1 MFTFLEIDIL
11 FNYNTLYLDAMKII
25 LISGTPGCGKTSV
38 SKLISEK
45 IDCTTISLNE
55 LVISKKFTIDYDKT
69 RETYIADFKKLIP
82 YVKKLIKSY
91 KKQGLKYLIIEGHFS
106 DIIPKKYIDYII
118 ILRCH
123 PDKLHQRLKERGY
136 KESKIL
142 ENLQSEILGDSA
154 NYFMQKK
161 IKLPIYEVDTS
172 NITIATT
179 VEIIINLIFN
189 RIADNNYIIG
199 KVDWLERLSE
209 NNRLSEFFD

>member
-1 MFTFLEIDIL
+1 
-11 FNYNTLYLDAMKII
+11 MKII

-38 SKLISEK
+38 SKLISER
-45 IDCTTISLNE
+45 IDCKTISLNE

-69 RETYIADFKKLIP
+69 RETYVADFKKLLP
-82 YVKKLIKSY
+82 YVKKLIKAY
-91 KKQGLKYLIIEGHFS
+91 KKQDLKFLIIEGHFS
-106 DIIPKKYIDYII
+106 DIIPKRYIDYVI

-123 PDKLHQRLKERGY
+123 PDKLRQRLKERGY
-136 KESKIL
+136 KENKIL

-172 NITIATT
+172 NLTIETT

-189 RIADNNYIIG
+189 RIDDNNYIIG
-199 KVDWLERLSE
+199 KVDWLEELSE